1 MLNRRQILG
10 ASALGV
16 LAAADVAPRASAQ
29 AIGKVVHIVVGFPAI
44 VGVLS

>member
-1 MLNRRQILG
+1 MLNRRQALG
-10 ASALGV
+10 ASALC
-16 LAAADVAPRASAQ
+16 LLAADVAPRASAQ